1 MSPSPAADPLD
12 AAIERCELAARSLAD
27 ACGKVTDL
35 IVAGRGKRW
44 ASSTARLMDAWYV
57 AVALGRVA
65 ERHRSHSPH
74 ALALLLRVA
83 KDVASQAVQSCPD
96 DGPAVFRTWQAA
108 SAELAGA
115 ASIALRVLA
124 DLTIDDE
131 VGERFAS
138 DQNL

>member
-1 MSPSPAADPLD
+1 MPTSPAVDPVN
-12 AAIERCELAARSLAD
+12 AAIERCERAARSLAD

-65 ERHRSHSPH
+65 ERHRSHSPR
-74 ALALLLRVA
+74 ALALLLSAA
-83 KDVASQAVQSCPD
+83 KDVANQAVRSCPE

-108 SAELAGA
+108 SAELVSA
-115 ASIALRVLA
+115 ASVALRVLA
-124 DLTIDDE
+124 DRILDDK
-131 VGERFAS
+131 VGERFAPGP
-138 DQNL
+138 DL